1 MLLIALPKEK
11 RYIQAKKNS
20 DETMIAGKSF
30 KRWLVSM
37 WLAQIRTIAAASFLL
52 LGFILLGVFST
63 VSTVLLIL
71 CLSSWIAYNVSLM
84 IVYLVIPNIRCRGDL
99 PSEFRDEIKTKH
111 NEKEWFIINED
122 ILVCSTS
129 VCRIRDIV
137 KITRTPEGFF
147 SVFNKNSSPLYGYAK
162 LLFGKRWITQF
173 AVIESGSN
181 QKHFILLNSDETK
194 GNEEFSNLVNQIQS
208 VGHEVTVEEI
218 NSDY

>member
-1 MLLIALPKEK
+1 
-11 RYIQAKKNS
+11 
-20 DETMIAGKSF
+20 MIAGKYF

-37 WLAQIRTIAAASFLL
+37 WLTYIEIIAVASFLL

-71 CLSSWIAYNVSLM
+71 CLSSWIAYNLSLM
-84 IVYLVIPNIRCRGDL
+84 IVYLFLPNIRCRGDV
-99 PSEFRDEIKTKH
+99 PSECHDEIKTKH
-111 NEKEWFIINED
+111 NEKEWFIISED

-129 VCRIRDIV
+129 VCRIQDIV

>member
-1 MLLIALPKEK
+1 
-11 RYIQAKKNS
+11 
-20 DETMIAGKSF
+20 MIAGKNF

-37 WLAQIRTIAAASFLL
+37 WLTYIETIAVASFLL

-99 PSEFRDEIKTKH
+99 PSEYRDEIKTKH
-111 NEKEWFIINED
+111 NEKEWFIISED

-129 VCRIRDIV
+129 VCRIQDIV

-147 SVFNKNSSPLYGYAK
+147 SVFNKHSSHFYFYAK
-162 LLFGKRWITQF
+162 ILFGKRWITQF

>member
-1 MLLIALPKEK
+1 
-11 RYIQAKKNS
+11 
-20 DETMIAGKSF
+20 MIAGKSF

-37 WLAQIRTIAAASFLL
+37 WLAHIGTIAAATFLL

-99 PSEFRDEIKTKH
+99 PSECHDEIKAKH
-111 NEKEWFIINED
+111 NEKEWFIINEG

-218 NSDY
+218 NSEY